1 MRNEKELSR
10 QEILDK
16 ALEKEIKYL
25 KKKIYYRQRRSLLY
39 DDIRIEEVDFKNNET
54 AGLYEY
60 DEKNFTHVIKISS
73 EELDREIA
81 RGRKRVDIYTRI
93 LGLTLS
99 DIIRHELVH
108 GFVNEKYQHVIPK
121 VGHINADASPIF
133 LSVLTFVDGK
143 TNHDCKWAYKETDLY
158 KEVREMTDYSDL
170 HAKLIKLLM
179 KYKKIADY
187 FSRDE
192 IRVKLSSAVNFNFSP
207 RSPGLEK
214 FTQVKT
220 NYKIKSGEKLV
231 QQEAKACRFNIGC
244 NVKPEQII
252 DLVERKLKNNE
263 DYKYT
268 EEQVI
273 YATVKNKEV
282 NILKE
287 NKKVY
292 NNI

>member
-99 DIIRHELVH
+99 DIIRHE
-108 GFVNEKYQHVIPK
+108 
-121 VGHINADASPIF
+121 
-133 LSVLTFVDGK
+133 
-143 TNHDCKWAYKETDLY
+143 
-158 KEVREMTDYSDL
+158 
-170 HAKLIKLLM
+170 
-179 KYKKIADY
+179 
-187 FSRDE
+187 
-192 IRVKLSSAVNFNFSP
+192 
-207 RSPGLEK
+207 
-214 FTQVKT
+214 
-220 NYKIKSGEKLV
+220 
-231 QQEAKACRFNIGC
+231 
-244 NVKPEQII
+244 
-252 DLVERKLKNNE
+252 
-263 DYKYT
+263 
-268 EEQVI
+268 
-273 YATVKNKEV
+273 
-282 NILKE
+282 
-287 NKKVY
+287 
-292 NNI
+292 

>member
-1 MRNEKELSR
+1 MQRGKQLSR

-16 ALEKEIKYL
+16 ALEKELKYL

-73 EELDREIA
+73 EELDKEIA

-214 FTQVKT
+214 FTQAKT